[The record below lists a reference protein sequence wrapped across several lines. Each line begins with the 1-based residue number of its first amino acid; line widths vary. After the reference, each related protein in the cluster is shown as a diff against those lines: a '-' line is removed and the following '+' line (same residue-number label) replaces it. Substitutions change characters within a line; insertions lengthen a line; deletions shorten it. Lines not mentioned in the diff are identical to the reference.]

1 MNVKGYK
8 LARGDIIMGHFRL
21 PFQKEQNVT
30 PKERGRRLGAKILF
44 FVILAILLLI
54 IFSGAINL

>member
-1 MNVKGYK
+1 
-8 LARGDIIMGHFRL
+8 MGHFRI

-44 FVILAILLLI
+44 FVILAILLFILY
-54 IFSGAINL
+54 SGAVNL

>member
-1 MNVKGYK
+1 
-8 LARGDIIMGHFRL
+8 MGHFRL

-30 PKERGRRLGAKILF
+30 PKERSRRIGAKILF

-54 IFSGAINL
+54 IFSGAMDYFK

>member
-1 MNVKGYK
+1 
-8 LARGDIIMGHFRL
+8 MGHFRL

-44 FVILAILLLI
+44 FVILIIVILVI
-54 IFSGAINL
+54 YSGAINL

>member
-1 MNVKGYK
+1 MG
-8 LARGDIIMGHFRL
+8 GHFRL

-44 FVILAILLLI
+44 FVILIIVILVI
-54 IFSGAINL
+54 YSGAINL

>member
-1 MNVKGYK
+1 
-8 LARGDIIMGHFRL
+8 MGHFRL
-21 PFQKEQNVT
+21 PFQKETKVT
-30 PKERGRRLGAKILF
+30 PKEHGRRIGAKILF